1 MRLIC
6 SGGQSLS
13 ETHSPVV
20 FISYQWDMH
29 SRVED
34 LTRIMQLNG
43 LTCSSD
49 VSPTLAGQPRGSSGF
64 SVRSVTS
71 AEGTL
76 EALTSQNQRNIR
88 AAHVVL
94 CCITAKYLQ
103 SDNCSKDLTLAETF
117 RKPIVPVMLR
127 FCPWPPEAAPQQ
139 VRKILARLAPV
150 DLSNDKLFK
159 QNLPTLIEKIHKT
172 NGEPA
177 RF

>member
-1 MRLIC
+1 MTDQL
-6 SGGQSLS
+6 
-13 ETHSPVV
+13 SPVV

-43 LTCSSD
+43 VTCSSD
-49 VSPTLAGQPRGSSGF
+49 VSPTLAGQTRGSSSF
-64 SVRSVTS
+64 SVRSVAS
-71 AEGTL
+71 ADGNL

-88 AAHVVL
+88 AAHVVV
-94 CCITAKYLQ
+94 CCITNKYLQ

-127 FCPWPPEAAPQQ
+127 FCPWPPEAAPPQ

-150 DLSNDKLFK
+150 DLSSDKLFK
-159 QNLPTLIEKIHKT
+159 QNLPALIEKIHKT
-172 NGEPA
+172 NADPG

>member
-1 MRLIC
+1 MDA
-6 SGGQSLS
+6 QF
-13 ETHSPVV
+13 SPVV
-20 FISYQWDMH
+20 FVSYQWDMH

-34 LTRIMQLNG
+34 LTHVMQLNG
-43 LTCSSD
+43 ITCSSD
-49 VSPTLAGQPRGSSGF
+49 VSPTLAGRQRGNSGF

-71 AEGTL
+71 MDGALDT
-76 EALTSQNQRNIR
+76 LTSQNQRNIR

-94 CCITAKYLQ
+94 CCITSKYLQ

-127 FCPWPPEAAPQQ
+127 FCPWPPEAAPPQ

-159 QNLPTLIEKIHKT
+159 QNLPILIEKIHKS
-172 NGEPA
+172 NGDPMKM
-177 RF
+177 